1 MRRVKE
7 QVKMLLIERDVKMKD
22 LVRALADKYG
32 TSASESNFS
41 GKLSRGSL
49 TYNEMLE
56 ICDILDYD
64 IEFKSRI

>member
-1 MRRVKE
+1 MRKVKE
-7 QVKMLLIERDVKMKD
+7 QVKMLLIERDIKMKD
-22 LVRALADKYG
+22 LVKKLANKYG
-32 TSASESNFS
+32 TSSSESNFS

-64 IEFKSRI
+64 IVFKSKI

>member
-1 MRRVKE
+1 MRKVKE

-22 LVRALADKYG
+22 LVKALADKYG
-32 TSASESNFS
+32 VSASESNFS

-56 ICDILDYD
+56 VCDILDYD

>member
-1 MRRVKE
+1 MRKVKE
-7 QVKMLLIERDVKMKD
+7 QVKMLLIERNIKMKD
-22 LVRALADKYG
+22 LVKKLANKYG
-32 TSASESNFS
+32 TSSSESNFS

-64 IEFKSRI
+64 IVFKSKI